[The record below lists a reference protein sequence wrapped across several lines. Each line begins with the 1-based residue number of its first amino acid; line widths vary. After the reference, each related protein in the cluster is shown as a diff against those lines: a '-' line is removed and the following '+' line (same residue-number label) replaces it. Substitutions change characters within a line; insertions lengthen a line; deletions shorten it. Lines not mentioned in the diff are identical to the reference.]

1 MFVASAVQ
9 ARRVDAAD
17 GLEAIMAT
25 SMAGAVELDRETLLS
40 MYETMMQ
47 IRTFEDLAGKNFA
60 AGLVP
65 GFVHLYAGEE
75 AVAVGI
81 CSQLT
86 DNDFITS
93 THRGHGHCIAKGVDI
108 AGMVAELMGK
118 STGVCKGKGGS
129 MHIADVE
136 KGMLGA
142 NGIVGGG
149 IPLACGAA
157 LTAKTLGTGGV
168 AVCFFGD
175 GAANQGT
182 FHEGLNL
189 AAIWNLPV
197 VFVCENN
204 GYAESTPVRYHCAA
218 SDIANRAGAYEIPG
232 VVVDGLDVFAVYEA
246 AAEAIARARRG
257 DGPSLLEAKTYR
269 FYGHFQGD
277 QVTYRTTDELELY
290 KQRDPIAALRKAIID
305 RDIASADELDAID
318 TRVTRQLDEAWVDAK
333 AAPFPEL
340 EEALTDVYVTY

>member
-1 MFVASAVQ
+1 MSAT
-9 ARRVDAAD
+9 
-17 GLEAIMAT
+17 ET
-25 SMAGAVELDRETLLS
+25 AGAVDLNREALLA
-40 MYETMMQ
+40 MYERMMQ
-47 IRTFEDLAGKNFA
+47 IRIFEDLAGKNFA
-60 AGLVP
+60 AGLIP

-86 DNDFITS
+86 DKDFITS

-204 GYAESTPVRYHCAA
+204 GYAESTPVRYHCSA

-246 AAEAIARARRG
+246 ASEAIDRARRG
-257 DGPSLLEAKTYR
+257 DGPSLLETKTYR

-277 QVTYRTTDELELY
+277 QVTYRTAEELELY
-290 KQRDPIAALRKAIID
+290 KQRDPIAALHVAIID
-305 RDIASADELDAID
+305 RGIATEDELNAID
-318 TRVTRQLDEAWVDAK
+318 TRVTKQLDDAWIAAK
-333 AAPFPEL
+333 AAPFPQP
-340 EEALTDVYVTY
+340 EETLTDVYVTY

>member
-1 MFVASAVQ
+1 MSVV
-9 ARRVDAAD
+9 
-17 GLEAIMAT
+17 ET
-25 SMAGAVELDRETLLS
+25 SGAVAIDRAALLD
-40 MYETMMQ
+40 MYERMTQ
-47 IRTFEDLAGKNFA
+47 IRVFEDLAGKNFA

-75 AVAVGI
+75 AVAVGV

-118 STGVCKGKGGS
+118 STGICKGKGGS

-204 GYAESTPVRYHCAA
+204 GYAESTPVRYHCSA
-218 SDIANRAGAYEIPG
+218 SDIANRASAYEIPG

-246 AAEAIARARRG
+246 ASEAIARARRG

-277 QVTYRTTDELELY
+277 QVTYRTSDELETF
-290 KQRDPIAALRKAIID
+290 KKRDPIIALRAAIVARGLATD
-305 RDIASADELDAID
+305 ADFNAID
-318 TRVTRQLDEAWVDAK
+318 TRVHQLLDDAWIAAK
-333 AAPFPEL
+333 AAAFPAP

>member
-1 MFVASAVQ
+1 MF
-9 ARRVDAAD
+9 
-17 GLEAIMAT
+17 
-25 SMAGAVELDRETLLS
+25 
-40 MYETMMQ
+40 
-47 IRTFEDLAGKNFA
+47 
-60 AGLVP
+60 
-65 GFVHLYAGEE
+65 
-75 AVAVGI
+75 
-81 CSQLT
+81 
-86 DNDFITS
+86 
-93 THRGHGHCIAKGVDI
+93 
-108 AGMVAELMGK
+108 AELMGK
-118 STGVCKGKGGS
+118 SSGVCKGKGGS

-204 GYAESTPVRYHCAA
+204 GYAESTPVRYHCSA

-246 AAEAIARARRG
+246 AGEAIARARRG
-257 DGPSLLEAKTYR
+257 EGPSLLEAKTYR

-290 KQRDPIAALRKAIID
+290 KQRDPITALRKAIAD
-305 RDIASADELDAID
+305 RGIASEDELNAID
-318 TRVTRQLDEAWVDAK
+318 DRVTQQLDDAWAAAK
-333 AAPFPEL
+333 AAPFPEP

>member
-1 MFVASAVQ
+1 VIAT
-9 ARRVDAAD
+9 RVGAAD
-17 GLEAIMAT
+17 GLEEIMAT
-25 SMAGAVELDRETLLS
+25 STAGAVELDREILLG

-86 DNDFITS
+86 DNDYITS

-118 STGVCKGKGGS
+118 STGICKGKGGS

-157 LTAKTLGTGGV
+157 LTATTLGTGGV

-189 AAIWNLPV
+189 AAIWKLPV

-277 QVTYRTTDELELY
+277 QVTYRTADELELY
-290 KQRDPIAALRKAIID
+290 KQRDPIAALRRAIVD
-305 RDIASADELDAID
+305 RGMASDDELNAID
-318 TRVTRQLDEAWVDAK
+318 ARVSQQLDDAWVAAK
-333 AAPFPEL
+333 AAPFPEP